1 MAEPC
6 LQSFWCWVG
15 LLLFFSHQ
23 VVSISLWPHGLQ
35 HIRLPCPLTICRS
48 LLKFMSIEL
57 VMPSNHLILCS
68 PLLLLPSIF
77 PSLRVFSNKSALH
90 IRWPSIGASALAS
103 GLISFRIDCF
113 DLLVVW
119 GTLKNLLQDHSL
131 KASILQH
138 LTFFMVSHTSDV
150 RRLSHFS
157 PRGELLKCPIS
168 TCVSVTRQKCQG
180 QLQQCH
186 LLTIPPLHPPA
197 QLALERHDAGTVT
210 ALLSSFSLCPHQ
222 LPWSLCSWGFYWWFL
237 FSHHSIVILR
247 N

>member
-1 MAEPC
+1 
-6 LQSFWCWVG
+6 
-15 LLLFFSHQ
+15 
-23 VVSISLWPHGLQ
+23 
-35 HIRLPCPLTICRS
+35 
-48 LLKFMSIEL
+48 
-57 VMPSNHLILCS
+57 MPSNHLILCS

-77 PSLRVFSNKSALH
+77 PSLRVFSNEQALH
-90 IRWPSIGASALAS
+90 IWWPNYWSFSLSVSTSNEYS
-103 GLISFRIDCF
+103 GLIFCRIDWF
-113 DLLVVW
+113 DLLVVQ

-222 LPWSLCSWGFYWWFL
+222 LP
-237 FSHHSIVILR
+237 
-247 N
+247 